1 MDVHLAG
8 CSLRNRPEIVHARHA
23 LSPASLFVCGACC
36 RFYLAGQSI
45 RSMSQLVDVS
55 DRCCRQL
62 GRYDKQM
69 ACGLL
74 LETIASFRSH
84 GINEWVGPFWPSKA
98 GAPGYTASA
107 ANTWAAAKALD
118 CPGQP

>member
-1 MDVHLAG
+1 MPQL
-8 CSLRNRPEIVHARHA
+8 
-23 LSPASLFVCGACC
+23 
-36 RFYLAGQSI
+36 
-45 RSMSQLVDVS
+45 SQLVDVS

-84 GINEWVGPFWPSKA
+84 GINEWVGPYWPSKA